1 MRSRVILLSG
11 SFTEIREMGLLKR
24 DLGLVAV
31 TDLASMRVD
40 KTLRDA
46 VEEAIEGGATMVV
59 LNEPTLSHEALK
71 KEAVR
76 LKILCG
82 MHDIPFIMMN
92 HVDIADA
99 VDADGVVV
107 SFREFDPVEIRTI
120 IGSDRS
126 IGVLVSTPEEAGKAM
141 EGGAWFLMCG
151 PVSAGHD
158 GEHMDCITIEEV
170 EDVCA
175 AVDIPVI
182 AYGGLADSDINYLR
196 GTGISGIGAAT
207 GIFGQ
212 TDIVSAAASL
222 RRISREIL

>member
-1 MRSRVILLSG
+1 
-11 SFTEIREMGLLKR
+11 MGLLKR

-59 LNEPTLSHEALK
+59 LNEPTLSHDALM

-82 MHDIPFIMMN
+82 MHDIPFIMMK

-99 VDADGVVV
+99 VDADGIVVAYDD
-107 SFREFDPVEIRTI
+107 FDPVKIRTVM
-120 IGSDRS
+120 GSDRS
-126 IGVLVSTPEEAGKAM
+126 IGVLVSNPSEARLAM
-141 EGGAWFLMCG
+141 DGGAWFLMCG

-158 GEHMDCITIEEV
+158 GEHSECITIDEV
-170 EDVCA
+170 EAVCA

-182 AYGGLADSDINYLR
+182 AYGGLADADINFLR

-212 TDIVSAAASL
+212 TDILAAASSL

>member
-1 MRSRVILLSG
+1 
-11 SFTEIREMGLLKR
+11 MGLLKR

-59 LNEPTLSHEALK
+59 LNEPTLPHASLM

-82 MHDIPFIMMN
+82 MHDIPFIMMR

-99 VDADGVVV
+99 VDADGIVVAYE
-107 SFREFDPVEIRTI
+107 EFDPVRIHTAL
-120 IGSDRS
+120 GTDRS
-126 IGVLVSTPEEAGKAM
+126 IGVLVSKPDEARLSMTK
-141 EGGAWFLMCG
+141 GASFLMCG
-151 PVSAGHD
+151 PVSVHHD
-158 GEHMDCITIEEV
+158 MESSDCITIEEL
-170 EDVCA
+170 EAVCA
-175 AVDIPVI
+175 SVDIPVI
-182 AYGGLADSDINYLR
+182 AYGGLADADINFLR

-212 TDIVSAAASL
+212 NDVAAAAASL
-222 RRISREIL
+222 RRIAKEIL

>member
-1 MRSRVILLSG
+1 
-11 SFTEIREMGLLKR
+11 MGLLKR

-46 VEEAIEGGATMVV
+46 VEEAIDGGATMVV
-59 LNEPTLSHEALK
+59 LNEPTLSHDALM

-82 MHDIPFIMMN
+82 MHDIPFIMMR
-92 HVDIADA
+92 HIDIADS
-99 VDADGVVV
+99 VDADGIVVAYE
-107 SFREFDPVEIRTI
+107 EFDPGRIRTAL
-120 IGSDRS
+120 GSDRS
-126 IGVLVSTPEEAGKAM
+126 IGVLVSKPDEARRA
-141 EGGAWFLMCG
+141 ENQGAWFLMCG
-151 PVSAGHD
+151 PVSTGHD
-158 GEHMDCITIEEV
+158 EEHEYDECITIEEL
-170 EDVCA
+170 EAVCA

-182 AYGGLADSDINYLR
+182 AYGGLADADINFIR
-196 GTGISGIGAAT
+196 GTGLSGIGAAT

-212 TDIVSAAASL
+212 NDIRSAAASL

>member
-1 MRSRVILLSG
+1 
-11 SFTEIREMGLLKR
+11 MGLLKR

-59 LNEPTLSHEALK
+59 LDEPTLSHDSLM

-82 MHDIPFIMMN
+82 MHDIPFIMMKSI
-92 HVDIADA
+92 DIADA
-99 VDADGVVV
+99 VDADGIVVDIE
-107 SFREFDPVEIRTI
+107 EFDPGRIRTT
-120 IGSDRS
+120 IGTERS
-126 IGVLVSTPEEAGKAM
+126 IGVMVSKPDEARRAM
-141 EGGAWFLMCG
+141 DGGAWFLMCG
-151 PVSAGHD
+151 PVGVGHD
-158 GEHMDCITIEEV
+158 GEHTDCITIEEV
-170 EDVCA
+170 EAVCA
-175 AVDIPVI
+175 EVDIPVI
-182 AYGGLADSDINYLR
+182 AYGGLADADINFLR

-212 TDIVSAAASL
+212 NDIRGAAASL

>member
-1 MRSRVILLSG
+1 
-11 SFTEIREMGLLKR
+11 MGLLKR

-59 LNEPTLSHEALK
+59 LNEPTLSHDSLM

-82 MHDIPFIMMN
+82 MHDIPFIMMRN
-92 HVDIADA
+92 VDIADA
-99 VDADGVVV
+99 VDADGIVVEYN
-107 SFREFDPVEIRTI
+107 EFDPGRIRALL
-120 IGSDRS
+120 GSDRS
-126 IGVLVSTPEEAGKAM
+126 IGVMVSKPEEAEAAM
-141 EGGAWFLMCG
+141 DGGAWFLMCG
-151 PVSAGHD
+151 PVSSGHD
-158 GEHMDCITIEEV
+158 GEHKDCITIEEV
-170 EDVCA
+170 ESVCA

-182 AYGGLADSDINYLR
+182 AYGGLADADINSLR

-212 TDIVSAAASL
+212 NDILGAAASL

>member
-1 MRSRVILLSG
+1 
-11 SFTEIREMGLLKR
+11 MGLLKR

-31 TDLASMRVD
+31 TDFASMRVD

-59 LNEPTLSHEALK
+59 LNEPTLSHDSLM

-82 MHDIPFIMMN
+82 MHDIPFIMMK
-92 HVDIADA
+92 HLDIADA

-107 SFREFDPVEIRTI
+107 DFEGFDPGLIRSTL
-120 IGSDRS
+120 GSDRS
-126 IGVLVSTPEEAGKAM
+126 IGVLVSEPREAREAM

-151 PVSAGHD
+151 PVGAGHD
-158 GEHMDCITIEEV
+158 REHTDCITIEEV
-170 EDVCA
+170 EAVCA

-182 AYGGLADSDINYLR
+182 AYGGLADADINSLR
-196 GTGISGIGAAT
+196 GTGISGIGAAA

-212 TDIVSAAASL
+212 TDIVAAASSL

>member
-1 MRSRVILLSG
+1 
-11 SFTEIREMGLLKR
+11 MGLLKR

-46 VEEAIEGGATMVV
+46 VEDAIEGGATMVV
-59 LNEPTLSHEALK
+59 LNEPTLSHDSLM

-82 MHDIPFIMMN
+82 MRDIPFIMMRN
-92 HVDIADA
+92 VDIADA
-99 VDADGVVV
+99 VDADGIIVAF
-107 SFREFDPVEIRTI
+107 SEFDPGRIRTVM
-120 IGSDRS
+120 GTDRS
-126 IGVLVSTPEEAGKAM
+126 IGVIVSKPEEAKAAM

-151 PVSAGHD
+151 PVSSGHY
-158 GEHMDCITIEEV
+158 GEHKDCITIEEV
-170 EDVCA
+170 EAVCA
-175 AVDIPVI
+175 SVDIPVI
-182 AYGGLADSDINYLR
+182 AYGGLADADINFLR

-212 TDIVSAAASL
+212 NDIHGAAKSL

>member
-1 MRSRVILLSG
+1 
-11 SFTEIREMGLLKR
+11 MGLLKR

-59 LNEPTLSHEALK
+59 LDEPTLSHDALK

-82 MHDIPFIMMN
+82 MHDIPFIMMRN
-92 HVDIADA
+92 MEIADA
-99 VDADGVVV
+99 VDADGIVVT
-107 SFREFDPVEIRTI
+107 SEEFDPGRIRTVL
-120 IGSDRS
+120 GSDRS
-126 IGVLVSTPEEAGKAM
+126 IGVLVSNPSEAKAAM
-141 EGGAWFLMCG
+141 GGGAWFLMCG
-151 PVSAGHD
+151 PVSSGHD
-158 GEHMDCITIEEV
+158 GEHTDCITIEEV
-170 EDVCA
+170 EEICA
-175 AVDIPVI
+175 SVDIPVI
-182 AYGGLADSDINYLR
+182 AYGGLADADINFLR

-212 TDIVSAAASL
+212 NDIFGAASSL